1 MAWGP
6 EKRAG
11 FALAALLSDDRE
23 LKRVAPA
30 LEPALRE
37 QLAKQLAE
45 ASVRRADAIAEWL
58 ALLRPELDEGALALP
73 PRLRALLAPLAKPPL
88 RGALAAGRP
97 PARAHFTADRGLL
110 DALLRIARW
119 SARSD
124 AR

>member
-23 LKRVAPA
+23 LTGVAPA
-30 LEPALRE
+30 LEPSLRA
-37 QLAKQLAE
+37 QLAQQLAE
-45 ASVRRADAIAEWL
+45 ASVRRADAIAQWL
-58 ALLRPELDEGALALP
+58 ALLRPELGASALALP
-73 PRLRALLAPLAKPPL
+73 PRLRGLLAPLTKAPL

-97 PARAHFTADRGLL
+97 AVRAHFTADSSLL

-119 SARSD
+119 SARGEVP
-124 AR
+124 